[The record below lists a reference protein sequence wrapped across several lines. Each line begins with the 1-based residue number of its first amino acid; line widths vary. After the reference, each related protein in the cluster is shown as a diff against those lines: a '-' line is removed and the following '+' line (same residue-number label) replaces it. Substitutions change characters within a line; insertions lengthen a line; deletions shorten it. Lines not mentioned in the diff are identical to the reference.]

1 MSRRMLALMIL
12 ALAAPGAAQEAQG
25 VSDYRVLFALCRAP
39 RFETPLVVLRT
50 FTRRDQRL
58 ALAVDP
64 ESLAT
69 RVLPADDLKLDQLSW
84 DRVREVTRET
94 PYGQAMADSEQSA
107 TAEQD
112 AGIVHALTLGNGV
125 VLTIDLCPSA
135 RPLDRRLFTTLI
147 LDFAP
152 AEKPVPVGIAITGR
166 WMIEH
171 PKDLAWL
178 RQREREGEI
187 AVTWINHSFNHRYDE
202 RLPLSQNFLLESG
215 TDPDLEV
222 LATEK
227 AMIDQGL
234 LPSVFFRF
242 PGLVSDPKLVGR
254 IVAYGLIP
262 VGSDAWLA
270 KNQVPSA
277 GSIVLV
283 HGNGN
288 EPVGVDR
295 LLALVKQERRAI
307 REKSWLLSDL
317 PKSVSRAERSHA
329 WTVARTVRE
338 RAGKRG
344 SPTTSSKRAGIGS
357 RMGHG

>member
-12 ALAAPGAAQEAQG
+12 ALAAPAAAQEARG
-25 VSDYRVLFALCRAP
+25 VSEYRVFFALCRAP
-39 RFETPLVVLRT
+39 RCATPLLVLRT
-50 FTRRDQRL
+50 FTRRGQRL

-69 RVLPADDLKLDQLSW
+69 RVLPADDMELEQLPW
-84 DRVREVTRET
+84 DSVRKVTRDT
-94 PYGQAMADSEQSA
+94 PYGQAMADSERSA
-107 TAEQD
+107 TVEQD
-112 AGIVHALTLGNGV
+112 AGIVHALTAGNGV
-125 VLTIDLCPSA
+125 VVTIDLCPSA

-147 LDFAP
+147 LDLAR

-202 RLPLSQNFLLESG
+202 RLPLSRNFLLESG
-215 TDPDLEV
+215 TDPDFEV
-222 LATEK
+222 LGTEK

-234 LPSVFFRF
+234 IPSVFFRF
-242 PGLVSDPKLVGR
+242 PGLVSDPTLVGR
-254 IVAYGLIP
+254 VVAYGLIP

-270 KNQVPSA
+270 KNEVPSA

-288 EPVGVDR
+288 EPAGVDK
-295 LLALVKQERRAI
+295 LLALVKHERTAI

-317 PKSVSRAERSHA
+317 AKSVSRAERSHA
-329 WTVARTVRE
+329 WTISSR
-338 RAGKRG
+338 RA
-344 SPTTSSKRAGIGS
+344 SIGS
-357 RMGHG
+357 RMGH

>member
-1 MSRRMLALMIL
+1 MSRRGLALVIL
-12 ALAAPGAAQEAQG
+12 ALAAPAAAQEAQG
-25 VSDYRVLFALCRAP
+25 LRDYRVFFAVCGAP
-39 RFETPLVVLRT
+39 RCATPLVVLRT
-50 FTRRDQRL
+50 FTRGDQRF

-64 ESLAT
+64 EGLAT
-69 RVLPADDLKLDQLSW
+69 RVLPADDLKLAPLSW
-84 DRVREVTRET
+84 QRVREVTRDT
-94 PYGQAMADSEQSA
+94 PYGRAIADSERSA
-107 TAEQD
+107 LAEQD
-112 AGIVHALTLGNGV
+112 AGIVHALTPGDGV

-135 RPLDRRLFTTLI
+135 HPLDRRLFTTLI

-187 AVTWINHSFNHRYDE
+187 AVTWIDHSFNHRYDE

-227 AMIDQGL
+227 AMIAQGL

-338 RAGKRG
+338 RAGKRW
-344 SPTTSSKRAGIGS
+344 SPTTSSKRAGTGS

>member
-1 MSRRMLALMIL
+1 MSRRMLALAML
-12 ALAAPGAAQEAQG
+12 ALAAPGAAQDAQG
-25 VSDYRVLFALCRAP
+25 VSGYRVFFAVCHAP
-39 RFETPLVVLRT
+39 RCETPLVALRT
-50 FTRRDQRL
+50 FTRRGQHL
-58 ALAVDP
+58 VLAVDP

-69 RVLPADDLKLDQLSW
+69 RVLPADDMKLDEVSW
-84 DRVREVTRET
+84 ERVREETRDT
-94 PYGQAMADSEQSA
+94 PYGKALADSERSA

-112 AGIVHALTLGNGV
+112 AGIVHALTPGNGV

-135 RPLDRRLFTTLI
+135 RPLDRRLFTGLF
-147 LDFAP
+147 LGFAQ

-166 WMIEH
+166 WMIQH

-202 RLPLSQNFLLESG
+202 RLPLSRNFLLESG

-227 AMIDQGL
+227 AMIDRGL

-242 PGLVSDPKLVGR
+242 PGLVSDPELVGR
-254 IVAYGLIP
+254 VVAYGLIT

-270 KNQVPSA
+270 KNEVPSA

-288 EPVGVDR
+288 EPAGVDK
-295 LLALVKQERRAI
+295 LLALVKHEQTAI
-307 REKSWLLSDL
+307 REKSWVLSDL

-329 WTVARTVRE
+329 WKVASR
-338 RAGKRG
+338 RG
-344 SPTTSSKRAGIGS
+344 R
-357 RMGHG
+357 R